1 MCHDFPGVVC
11 GGAGPAGIV
20 VEVLVGGVAA
30 AVPQQVRLVTASV
43 PAATAAVSS
52 VGLQRL
58 LGRVYRVTHLDGY
71 NLLLT

>member
-1 MCHDFPGVVC
+1 M
-11 GGAGPAGIV
+11 
-20 VEVLVGGVAA
+20 LVGGVAA

-43 PAATAAVSS
+43 PAAAAVSS

-58 LGRVYRVTHLDGY
+58 LGRVYRVTDLDGY